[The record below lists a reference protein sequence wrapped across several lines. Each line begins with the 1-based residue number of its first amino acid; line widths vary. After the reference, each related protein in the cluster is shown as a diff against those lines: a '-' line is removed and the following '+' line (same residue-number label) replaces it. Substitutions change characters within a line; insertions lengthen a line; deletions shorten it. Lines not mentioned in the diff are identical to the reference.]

1 LKRLL
6 AHAVL
11 VAGLTALAQPAM
23 AAPPEPVDST
33 PILIEAGDACA
44 FPIELVL
51 NGKGKIIDVGGET
64 RQIATSPG
72 LKLKVTN
79 VTTGESVSYVITGTF
94 HNATLPNGNVVTIAT
109 GRNALFDAVAGF
121 VITTGRFTYTTAPD
135 GTNVEPLRRLGGPE
149 PVNICDELAP

>member
-1 LKRLL
+1 MKHLL

-11 VAGLTALAQPAM
+11 VAGLTALASPAM

-33 PILIEAGDACA
+33 ILIGDGDACA

-79 VTTGESVSYVITGTF
+79 VTTDESVSYVITGTF

-109 GRNALFDAVAGF
+109 GRNALFDPVAGF

-135 GTNVEPLRRLGGPE
+135 GVTNVEPLRRLGGPE